1 MFDYMFYCRFDCL
14 DWVWLFKRVTQL
26 VTCSPR
32 LLILLHTSTCL
43 LPVVCDI
50 ICFPFLLGAIALGY
64 ANIFVTA
71 PSPENLRTLFEFVF
85 KGLDACGYQE
95 HIDYDLVESTNPD
108 WGRAVVRVN
117 VFRAHRQVKV
127 SNSII
132 VSAVILCYV
141 KLCCWLESVLLL

>member
-1 MFDYMFYCRFDCL
+1 M
-14 DWVWLFKRVTQL
+14 
-26 VTCSPR
+26 P
-32 LLILLHTSTCL
+32 
-43 LPVVCDI
+43 P
-50 ICFPFLLGAIALGY
+50 GAIALGY

-117 VFRAHRQVKV
+117 VFRAHRQVRGAAAHV
-127 SNSII
+127 GTI
-132 VSAVILCYV
+132 VAPVT
-141 KLCCWLESVLLL
+141 